1 VPVSSNEE
9 TPRTLMR
16 AGTSSLEIV
25 PKASSL
31 VIEGAAIRFAANGNQ
46 LEPRLDN
53 PREGDT
59 TYKHGERVVLL
70 VEPPMAEALKNGVLD
85 VQTGEEGKQLTLSV
99 EPPEEEQSDES

>member
-1 VPVSSNEE
+1 MLNVTDAAAEQLDIMLAEAP
-9 TPRTLMR
+9 
-16 AGTSSLEIV
+16 
-25 PKASSL
+25 
-31 VIEGAAIRFAANGNQ
+31 EGAAIRFAANGNQ